1 VWTHTI
7 GESVQCTGIVFKDNR
22 FFDDAGQ
29 SVAPPTPT
37 VPPSENELYRF
48 SGEGQTFINPF
59 TLEAGP
65 VLFKMQYS
73 GQGTFGLQLL
83 SSTGRNVD
91 LLASNNG
98 PFDGSKTVEISA
110 RGAYFISVIAEGQW
124 SIIIE
129 TP

>member
-1 VWTHTI
+1 
-7 GESVQCTGIVFKDNR
+7 
-22 FFDDAGQ
+22 
-29 SVAPPTPT
+29 
-37 VPPSENELYRF
+37 
-48 SGEGQTFINPF
+48 
-59 TLEAGP
+59 
-65 VLFKMQYS
+65 MQYS

-91 LLASNNG
+91 LLASSNG